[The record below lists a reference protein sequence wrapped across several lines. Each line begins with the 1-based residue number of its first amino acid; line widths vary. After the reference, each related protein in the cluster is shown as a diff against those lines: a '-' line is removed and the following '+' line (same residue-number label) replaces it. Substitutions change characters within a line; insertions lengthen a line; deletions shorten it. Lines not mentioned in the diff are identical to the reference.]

1 MSDALHSHQS
11 VLAVQSPLCQEGRVQ
26 NDVRAVLQY
35 VPQFRGRL
43 FVVLIEAGKL
53 PESAVAEC
61 LLDLAALEDVGVKL
75 VLVVLGGDVKDFYDW
90 GLECEIKVAMA
101 KQRIDSQSLAQE
113 ARDILARGQVPVVDA
128 TGYGPLDE
136 QVVSFVIALG
146 AAKLIALL
154 EQGILVDGAPVHAV
168 RAADVSSLAQR
179 QGVIGGDLLEL
190 AATACRRG
198 VPRVHVLDG
207 IQQGVLVDELFSNE
221 GVGTMV
227 HADSYRVIRALVAED
242 IPELLGMIGRS
253 VRRSFLVPR
262 NYEEIE
268 ARLPDYRVMLIDDNV
283 VGCVALHQYES
294 EHCAE
299 IACLYV
305 KQSHEGRGYGADLV
319 VHAEQMAR
327 EKSVPRVFALTTRA
341 ADFFR
346 DRMGYTEVTAATL
359 PSVRRD
365 MLEQSGRRSL
375 VFEKWLQDQS

>member
-1 MSDALHSHQS
+1 M
-11 VLAVQSPLCQEGRVQ
+11 Q

-90 GLECEIKVAMA
+90 GLECEIKVARA
-101 KQRIDSQSLAQE
+101 RHPLDSALLSAETLE
-113 ARDILARGQVPVVDA
+113 ILGRGQVPVVDGTGHGPFDDVVVAFALKLSA
-128 TGYGPLDE
+128 T
-136 QVVSFVIALG
+136 
-146 AAKLIALL
+146 KLIALL
-154 EQGILVDGAPVHAV
+154 ENGILVDGAPIHAL
-168 RAADVSSLAQR
+168 RAADAAAVACGEGVVGVDLLIAAAKACQ
-179 QGVIGGDLLEL
+179 QGVS
-190 AATACRRG
+190 
-198 VPRVHVLDG
+198 RVHVLNG
-207 IQQGVLVDELFSNE
+207 MRQGVLVDELFSNE

-227 HADSYRVIRALVAED
+227 HADSYRIIRALISED

-268 ARLPDYRVMLIDDNV
+268 ARIEDYHVMLIDDNV
-283 VGCVALHQYES
+283 VGCVALHEYPAEN
-294 EHCAE
+294 CAE

-305 KQSHEGRGYGADLV
+305 KQYHEGRGYGADLV
-319 VHAEQMAR
+319 CYAEKIAVER
-327 EKSVPRVFALTTRA
+327 GVPWVFALTNRA

-346 DRMGYTEVTAATL
+346 ERVGYSEAQAEAL
-359 PSVRRD
+359 PEARRVL
-365 MLEQSGRRSL
+365 LEQSGRGSQ
-375 VFEKWLQDQS
+375 VFFKQLDA

>member
-1 MSDALHSHQS
+1 MQI
-11 VLAVQSPLCQEGRVQ
+11 
-26 NDVRAVLQY
+26 DVRAVLQY

-43 FVVLIEAGKL
+43 FVVMIEAGKL

-75 VLVVLGGDVKDFYDW
+75 VLVVLGGDVKDFFDW

-101 KQRIDSQSLAQE
+101 KQQIDHPQLAQE
-113 ARDILARGQVPVVDA
+113 AREILARGQVPVVNA
-128 TGYGPLDE
+128 TGCGPLDE
-136 QVVSFVIALG
+136 SVVSFVIALG

-168 RAADVSSLAQR
+168 RAGDVPALILR
-179 QGVIGGDLLEL
+179 DDVVGVDLLL
-190 AATACRRG
+190 KAAEACQRG
-198 VPRVHVLDG
+198 VPRVHVLHG
-207 IQQGVLVDELFSNE
+207 SQQGVLVDELFSNE

-227 HADSYRVIRALVAED
+227 HADSYLIIRALVAED

-262 NYEEIE
+262 NYEEID
-268 ARLPDYRVMLIDDNV
+268 AKLADYRVMLIDDNV
-283 VGCVALHQYES
+283 VGCVALHEYPAEQ
-294 EHCAE
+294 CAE

-319 VHAEQMAR
+319 SYAEKMA
-327 EKSVPRVFALTTRA
+327 KDKAVPRVFALTTRA

-346 DRMGYTEVTAATL
+346 DRMSYQEVTAETL
-359 PSVRRD
+359 PQVRRK
-365 MLEQSGRRSL
+365 MLEQSGRHSL
-375 VFEKWLQDQS
+375 VFEKWLRG

>member
-1 MSDALHSHQS
+1 MLDWQCR
-11 VLAVQSPLCQEGRVQ
+11 LCQEGRVQ

-90 GLECEIKVAMA
+90 GLECEIKVA
-101 KQRIDSQSLAQE
+101 RTRHPLDSGLLSAETLE
-113 ARDILARGQVPVVDA
+113 ILARGQVPVVDGTGHGPFDDVIVAFALKLSA
-128 TGYGPLDE
+128 T
-136 QVVSFVIALG
+136 
-146 AAKLIALL
+146 KLIALL
-154 EQGILVDGAPVHAV
+154 EKGVLVDGAPIHAL
-168 RAADVSSLAQR
+168 RAADAAVVAGGE
-179 QGVIGGDLLEL
+179 GVVGVDLLL
-190 AATACRRG
+190 AAAKACQQG
-198 VPRVHVLDG
+198 LSRVHVLDG
-207 IQQGVLVDELFSNE
+207 MRQGVLVDELFSNE

-227 HADSYRVIRALVAED
+227 HADSYRIIRALISED

-268 ARLPDYRVMLIDDNV
+268 ARIEDYHVMLIDDNV
-283 VGCVALHQYES
+283 VGCVALHEYPAENS
-294 EHCAE
+294 AE

-305 KQSHEGRGYGADLV
+305 KQYHEGRGYGADLV
-319 VHAEQMAR
+319 RYAEKIAVER
-327 EKSVPRVFALTTRA
+327 GVPRVFALTNRA

-346 DRMGYTEVTAATL
+346 ERMGYSAAQAEAL
-359 PSVRRD
+359 PEARRIL
-365 MLEQSGRRSL
+365 LEQSGRGSQ
-375 VFEKWLQDQS
+375 VFVKRLDA